1 MSSDA
6 PNVDLLVPDGP
17 RELHGRSLAFVLIG
31 LMLVMLLA
39 ALDATIVATALP
51 TIAGD
56 LGGLDHISWVATAYL
71 LAETVVTP
79 LYGKLGD
86 QYGRRIVLLAGLTI
100 FIVGSALCGLSQNF
114 YELIAFRAVQ
124 GLGGGGLMVS
134 AQTAVGDVVS
144 PRERGRYQGLF
155 GGIFGIATVIGP
167 LVGGALTTSLS
178 WRWIF
183 YINLPIGIA
192 AMIVLAFT
200 FPKLRTKVHHSIDYL
215 GTAMLSIG
223 LAALVLMITLGGTT
237 YPWASGQVIGLAVVS
252 VVALVVFFLVERR
265 AKEPV
270 LPPRLFSNSVFTSTG
285 IVALFLGFAMFGAI
299 TFLPLYFQ
307 VVRGAS
313 PTESGL
319 QLLPLMGGL
328 ILTSAVGGMIV
339 TKTGRY
345 RIFPIVGTAVT
356 TLGLFLL
363 ARLTPETS
371 SLEAY
376 FYMFVAGCGIGLVM
390 QVLVVAVQNAVGYED
405 LGVATSG
412 NTLFRNVG
420 SSIGTAIVGTIFAT
434 TLASNLAKAFPG
446 AAGSQLSQS
455 GHSLTASAL
464 NALPPQVHAT
474 VLTAY
479 SDAITTAFRVAAF
492 ISIAAFVA
500 SWFIKEL
507 PMKTTLAPTDLG
519 ETFGATRS
527 PDSLAEIGRL
537 LSVLVGRQK
546 MEEYLGRVVRETGI
560 DIPLIDAGLLVLI
573 RTRPTID
580 VQTVLALAKARG
592 VSSEQAE
599 AAIADT
605 VSRDL
610 VTADLQLTETGSDLA
625 EQLTVAVRQ
634 RLEEMLRAWSPEQ
647 YPDIVKLLDQFASE
661 LVRDEGVRSA
671 VQA

>member
-1 MSSDA
+1 MSSD
-6 PNVDLLVPDGP
+6 PPDVDLLVPDTP
-17 RELHGRSLAFVLIG
+17 PELHGRALVFVLIG

-86 QYGRRIVLLAGLTI
+86 QYGRRIVLLAGLAI

-192 AMIVLAFT
+192 AMVVLALT
-200 FPKLRTKVHHSIDYL
+200 FPKLRTKVRHSIDYL

-252 VVALVVFFLVERR
+252 VVALVVFFLVERK

-270 LPPRLFSNSVFTSTG
+270 LPPHLFSNSVFTSTG
-285 IVALFLGFAMFGAI
+285 VVALFLGFAMFGAI

-307 VVRGAS
+307 VVRGSS

-319 QLLPLMGGL
+319 QLLPLMAGL
-328 ILTSAVGGMIV
+328 ILTSAVGGMVV

-345 RIFPIVGTAVT
+345 RVFPIVGTAVT

-363 ARLTPETS
+363 ARLTPDTS

-376 FYMFVAGCGIGLVM
+376 LYMFVAGAGIGLVM

-446 AAGSQLSQS
+446 AAGAQLSDS
-455 GHSLTASAL
+455 GHSLSTSAL

-479 SDAITTAFRVAAF
+479 SDAITTAFRIAAF

-500 SWFIKEL
+500 AWFIKEL
-507 PMKTTLAPTDLG
+507 PMKTTIAPTDIG
-519 ETFGATRS
+519 QTFGATRS
-527 PDSLAEIGRL
+527 PDSIAELGRV
-537 LSVLVGRQK
+537 LSVLVGRER
-546 MEEYLGRVVRETGI
+546 MVEYLGRVVRETGI
-560 DIPLIDAGLLVLI
+560 DVPLLDAGVLVLL
-573 RTRPTID
+573 RTQPTMDAPELIE
-580 VQTVLALAKARG
+580 LAKTRG

-599 AAIADT
+599 AAIADS

-610 VTADLQLTETGSDLA
+610 ITPDLELTAEGADLADQLTA
-625 EQLTVAVRQ
+625 AVRQ
-634 RLEEMLRAWSPEQ
+634 RLEEMLQAWSPEQ
-647 YPDIVKLLDQFASE
+647 YPDIVKLLNQFASE
-661 LVRDEGVRSA
+661 IVRDEGVLSA
-671 VQA
+671 VKA